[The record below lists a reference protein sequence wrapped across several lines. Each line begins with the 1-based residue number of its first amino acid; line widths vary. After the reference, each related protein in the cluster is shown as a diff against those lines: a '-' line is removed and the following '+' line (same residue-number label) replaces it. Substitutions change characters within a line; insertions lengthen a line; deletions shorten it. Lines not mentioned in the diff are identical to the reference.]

1 MATHDLPSKDC
12 RTLGANPYAE
22 TVVEE
27 ASGRRWVKTS
37 QGWLPEDRCESLR
50 VCRAK
55 TVDDAH
61 VAMASMCVA
70 PIAMAFKQNW
80 LRAYVVWSSPAGQPT
95 PSNVKNPEAA
105 KRFAEQVVRLQAEH
119 GWRQWVGDAPQAWGR
134 LKWAHVVQAVG
145 PDGWPMGMV
154 AGMAR
159 RIAKRG
165 EEWGLSGAGA
175 SLGLHGWRCDSRLR
189 STWPTPPDGRVDFHG
204 HNGRSVPR
212 NHDTVLWCNA
222 ARRRAWPDRGLTRW
236 FDWWSKQGHGWW
248 ITDDPAGPLALEF
261 SRQLAQ
267 AGKPW
272 TRHTIK
278 HGASV
283 MEAWEIGQGATPDA
297 RVSYSLESWAQD
309 PPQTRVDRTHD
320 DRDGRRPYVPAS
332 DLDPSEAWAPT
343 GLVEAME
350 DGLSALSAVYGSVDK
365 KVASLLD
372 RPVETLGEVLS
383 AEQVDGVAMAAARL
397 EEGRAFL
404 LADETGYGKG
414 RALASLA
421 LAGLAQGR
429 TVVILTERKQLFS
442 DLYRDLT
449 AVSKGPPPKPLL
461 FHGQADIRNA
471 QGKVEVESLKG
482 KKYQELLKKHAWDA
496 GQPHL
501 VFSTYA
507 QLARGKVP
515 EKMAWLAE
523 RMGKGAWLLLDESH
537 NAAGPSQVGE
547 QVDKLIGR
555 AGGVVHAS
563 ATFVRGEGN
572 LSAYRRALPWGPSSL
587 PWIKSALAHDPGPLR
602 QALVEEIARA
612 GLLLRR
618 EHAPVP
624 PPSTVW
630 VPPSAEQEAAMS
642 AFVQTWQGIFAAC
655 EQWEIAQSG
664 RTQLAW
670 MKIGAVMSRSVR
682 EFLLWLKAQA
692 LVDRMV
698 EIKALG
704 QKSVI
709 AVDST
714 MEAAL
719 REALDARAPTDQD
732 ELSDDQSTTP
742 QGVVAEGPGSPPFWR
757 DRWVRLLDELVPE
770 DPSSRPKVIAAR
782 KAALEAIAKL
792 PEWSLSPLDW
802 VADQASSRGVR
813 VSEISGRNTRLEI
826 LPGGWKVSSRT
837 GENRTEVVR
846 RFNEGELDS
855 LLLTRAAASG
865 ISLHAGRQFKDQSP
879 RVLIEWGVAADPLV
893 RMQFWGRVRRRDQ
906 VIEPSFESLA
916 FDTPSERRLRARD
929 ERKRRQLSAHLG
941 AGDDGEVDL
950 LSPLGES
957 LVDEWAKEHPA
968 VARRLGVYRA
978 MPDDPVGRIDRIL
991 ARSMVL
997 PEQQRTNLI
1006 ERLDFGLAASAD
1018 YYRASSEPSTMSS
1031 RQVRSTWWWGD
1042 AQSPSSRVEGV
1053 WPWRLDWVERAWLP
1067 QANTGVDRAV
1077 ECLSKVQGEDG
1088 PAVLARWKSVE
1099 AGRAPRGPAHAS
1111 HLRWAASILPSLRK
1125 GFAVQVADPVSGQP
1139 TKAMV
1144 LDVKGPDSPDSE
1156 SWALSQVS
1164 VLLLRVGAQEPLRTP
1179 LRALFSDRHFK
1190 VANAMAKPAWFGEDL
1205 SPVRSIVV
1213 EGNPLAAA
1221 AWGRRIGQGWSQM
1234 LHDETGDTKI
1244 VWRMP
1249 PQCTWESMHKLP
1261 RDLMA
1266 VEQVFSFWRDFPDEP
1281 VAAALPLGQ
1290 SCIAQPIPGNI
1301 LFKFDQETYAKIS
1314 EEWLD
1319 AALGKMLSAPRQHR
1333 SDNKVWVVRGIEW
1346 KMARRWFEAAAIR
1359 GLGWRVSAKHA
1370 AWYEKA
1376 CHDWFQR
1383 MR

>member
-1 MATHDLPSKDC
+1 MTPAAKPSQDH

-22 TVVEE
+22 TVVEDG
-27 ASGRRWVKTS
+27 AGRRWVKTS
-37 QGWLPEDRCESLR
+37 QGWLPEDRCEPLR

-55 TVDDAH
+55 SVDDVHIA
-61 VAMASMCVA
+61 VRSLCVA
-70 PIAMAFKQNW
+70 PIAQAFAQNW
-80 LRAYVVWSSPAGQPT
+80 LRAYVVWSAPAGSPT
-95 PSNVKNPEAA
+95 PSTVQNQAA
-105 KRFAEQVVRLQAEH
+105 ATLFSEQVVKMQAEH
-119 GWRQWVGDAPQAWGR
+119 GWRQWVGDAPRAWGR
-134 LKWAHVVQAVG
+134 LKWSHVIQATG
-145 PDGWPMGMV
+145 PDGWPMGMM
-154 AGMAR
+154 AGLSHR
-159 RIAKRG
+159 LGLRG

-175 SLGLHGWRCDSRLR
+175 SLSRHGWRSDSALR
-189 STWPTPPDGRVDFHG
+189 TTWPTPPDGVAGFHG
-204 HNGRSVPR
+204 NGARRVPR
-212 NHDTVLWCNA
+212 NHDTVLWWGS
-222 ARRRAWPDRGLTRW
+222 ARRQAWPDRGLKRW
-236 FDWWSKQGHGWW
+236 FDWWAKDGHGWW
-248 ITDDPAGPLALEF
+248 IIDNPSDPLAVDFADQLDQSGRPWIRHVIVHG
-261 SRQLAQ
+261 SR
-267 AGKPW
+267 
-272 TRHTIK
+272 TY
-278 HGASV
+278 
-283 MEAWEIGQGATPDA
+283 EAWQIGTGSSPGK
-297 RVSYSLESWAQD
+297 RVEYALEKWAQD
-309 PPQTRVDRTHD
+309 PPPTKQDRNQE
-320 DRDGRRPYVPAS
+320 DRDGRRPYVPVS
-332 DLDPSEAWAPT
+332 SLDPSEAWAPT

-350 DGLSALSAVYGSVDK
+350 DGLGALTALYGSVDE
-365 KVASLLD
+365 KVASLLG
-372 RPVETLGEVLS
+372 RPVETLQDVLS
-383 AEQVDGVAMAAARL
+383 AEQVDGVAMASARL

-421 LAGLAQGR
+421 IAGLSQGR

-442 DLYRDLT
+442 DLYRDLK
-449 AVSKGPPPKPLL
+449 AVSKGPPPTPLL
-461 FHGQADIRNA
+461 FHGQADIRDA
-471 QGKVEVESLKG
+471 QGKIAVESFKG
-482 KKYQELLKKHAWDA
+482 KKYQELLKRHAWES
-496 GQPHL
+496 GQDRL

-547 QVDKLIGR
+547 QVDRLIGR

-630 VPPSAEQEAAMS
+630 VSPTAEQEAAMS
-642 AFVQTWQGIFAAC
+642 AFVQTWQGIFSAC

-698 EIKALG
+698 QIKEMG

-719 REALDARAPTDQD
+719 REALEARAPNDQD
-732 ELSDDQSTTP
+732 ELSDDQSPTP
-742 QGVVAEGPGSPPFWR
+742 QGVVAEGSGLAPLWR
-757 DRWVRLLDELVPE
+757 DRWVRLLDELVPD
-770 DPSSRPKVIAAR
+770 DPSSRPKVVAAR

-792 PEWSLSPLDW
+792 PTWSLSPLDW
-802 VADQASSRGVR
+802 VASEASSRGVR
-813 VSEISGRNTRLEI
+813 VSEISGRNTRLEVE
-826 LPGGWKVSSRT
+826 PDRWRVVSRT

-846 RFNEGELDS
+846 LFNEGQIDS

-865 ISLHAGRQFKDQSP
+865 ISLHAGRQFKDQSM

-929 ERKRRQLSAHLG
+929 ERKRRQLSSHLG
-941 AGDDGEVDL
+941 AGSDGEVDL

-957 LVDEWAKEHPA
+957 LVDEWAKEHPS

-997 PEQQRTNLI
+997 PEQQRTTLI
-1006 ERLDFGLAASAD
+1006 ERLDFGLASASD
-1018 YYRASSEPSTMSS
+1018 YYKASSEPSTMSS

-1042 AQSPSSRVEGV
+1042 AQAPSSRVEGV

-1067 QANTGVDRAV
+1067 QANTQVDNAV
-1077 ECLSKVQGEDG
+1077 QWLKSAQGEEG
-1088 PAVLARWKSVE
+1088 PDVLARWKAAE
-1099 AGRAPRGPAHAS
+1099 AGKATRGPVHAS
-1111 HLRWAASILPSLRK
+1111 HLRWAATIMPSLRK
-1125 GFAVQVADPVSGQP
+1125 GFAVQVSDPVSGQP

-1144 LDVKGPDSPDSE
+1144 LSVQGPPSIDSAA
-1156 SWALSQVS
+1156 WALSQVS
-1164 VLLLRVGAQEPLRTP
+1164 ALLLRVGAQEPLRTP
-1179 LRALFSDRHFK
+1179 LAALFSDKHFK

-1205 SPVRSIVV
+1205 SPIRSIVV
-1213 EGNPLAAA
+1213 EGNPLAAG
-1221 AWGRRIGQGWSQM
+1221 AWGRRIGQGWGQM
-1234 LHDETGDTKI
+1234 LHDETGDSRI

-1249 PQCTWESMHKLP
+1249 PECTWESMHRLP

-1266 VEQVFSFWRDFPDEP
+1266 VEQVFAFWREHPDEP

-1290 SCIAQPIPGNI
+1290 SCIAQPVPGNI
-1301 LFKFDQETYAKIS
+1301 LFKFDQDTYSKIS
-1314 EEWLD
+1314 DEWLD

-1333 SDNKVWVVRGIEW
+1333 SGNKVMVVRGIEW

-1359 GLGWRVSAKHA
+1359 GLGWRVSSRHA
-1370 AWYEKA
+1370 GWYEKA
-1376 CHDWFQR
+1376 CRDWFQK
-1383 MR
+1383 MK